1 MIGLLIITHET
12 LGEAYTQLAGHFF
25 GEVPPNVRILG
36 VRGDDSPQT
45 LVEGAEVLLAQLDC
59 SGGTLMLTDIFGATP
74 CNTAQKLIHDHNTLM
89 VAGLNAPMMVKAIQ
103 YAAKSNNVHE
113 LAEAVKQAAING
125 IMIIDYNDVSHCDA
139 ETRS

>member
-74 CNTAQKLIHDHNTLM
+74 CNTAQKLIHDDNTLM
-89 VAGLNAPMMVKAIQ
+89 VTGLNAPMMVKAIQ
-103 YAAKSNNVHE
+103 YSALRNDLNSLTQEVKEAALH
-113 LAEAVKQAAING
+113 G
-125 IMIIDYNDVSHCDA
+125 IMALTYEPEEA
-139 ETRS
+139 TRT